1 MAQALNN
8 SMFENGILSAPIQ
21 LSINGLL
28 YLYNKC
34 NDNLHLLIISYSLV
48 RGVMWRILLW
58 VSDYIYKINIKFSRK
73 CLISI
78 VFGLFL
84 IFYIKKA
91 NIFPVTRVGR
101 IFKKNMQKRKADY
114 STSPCL
120 IRCIL
125 E

>member
-1 MAQALNN
+1 MCHSKRIVNKKN
-8 SMFENGILSAPIQ
+8 SILPSPIQ
-21 LSINGLL
+21 LCINELL
-28 YLYNKC
+28 YLYNNRKES
-34 NDNLHLLIISYSLV
+34 LRLLSISYSLI

-58 VSDYIYKINIKFSRK
+58 VCYYIYIINIKFSRK

-78 VFGLFL
+78 VLGLFL
-84 IFYIKKA
+84 IYYIKKA

-120 IRCIL
+120 IRCIS